1 MNYIMNILR
10 QIDLEDKAEQRRN
23 QEQIRR
29 ILDHADDPTLRL
41 KRDLIREFI
50 DNVTLQIRMMISI
63 KNMSI
68 SKVLK
73 KEAEFKGFA
82 GERSIDEQALKTIS
96 NDYQYSGVVNPHHL
110 KKMIGDLPLKEK
122 RKARKAIESFFRGRN
137 N

>member
-1 MNYIMNILR
+1 
-10 QIDLEDKAEQRRN
+10 
-23 QEQIRR
+23 
-29 ILDHADDPTLRL
+29 RL

-50 DNVTLQIRMMISI
+50 DNVVPSLNKDDDIDQEYVNFESI
-63 KNMSI
+63 
-68 SKVLK
+68 K

-122 RKARKAIESFFRGRN
+122 RKARKAIESFVAETTEKYGV
-137 N
+137 